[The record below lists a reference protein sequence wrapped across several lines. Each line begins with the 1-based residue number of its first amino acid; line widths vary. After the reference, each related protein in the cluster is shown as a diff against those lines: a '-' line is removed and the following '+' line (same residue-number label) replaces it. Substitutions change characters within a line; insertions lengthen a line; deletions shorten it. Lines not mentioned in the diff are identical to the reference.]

1 MPTYENLQ
9 LLHKNHW
16 EFTSSSKVRYKA
28 TNLLFVN
35 IFCIFNVVTF
45 ILAFLEAKL
54 SDMISIGKL
63 FEKSRIVEKVFYN
76 GTNDVITRQ

>member
-1 MPTYENLQ
+1 MKTYNSYTKTTGSLRVQ
-9 LLHKNHW
+9 VKSTN
-16 EFTSSSKVRYKA
+16 KA

-35 IFCIFNVVTF
+35 IFCVFNVVTF
-45 ILAFLEAKL
+45 IFAFLEAKL

-76 GTNDVITRQ
+76 GTNDVMTRQ